1 MANSVKVCAGTLNFT
16 GLQQLLQNL
25 GGCKFVSMVA
35 ETVPPLKS
43 PKTNGLVNPDGSS
56 RIVKRS
62 KVVLATGNNMDY
74 KSVVNRRLDKDGKE
88 QIDEVKPRQWGERV
102 PNTPFVLHKGQLYLE
117 TLILGVSDTRYF
129 FDGKEVQKSD
139 IKDYL
144 NEKTDKNS
152 DNYGLGD
159 SAPIW
164 RDYKLSNIRQVT
176 TDGQTWE
183 VGV

>member
-1 MANSVKVCAGTLNFT
+1 MVKVNVGELTLNLI
-16 GLQQLLQNL
+16 GLQQLLQNM
-25 GGCKFVSMVA
+25 GGCKFASMTT

-62 KVVLATGNNMDY
+62 KVTLATGNNLNY
-74 KSVVNRRLDKDGKE
+74 KSVINRRLDKEGKE
-88 QIDEVKPRQWGERV
+88 QIEEVKPRQWGERI

-144 NEKTDKNS
+144 NEKPNS
-152 DNYGLGD
+152 DTYNLD
-159 SAPIW
+159 SFAPIW

-176 TDGQTWE
+176 TDGQTWT
-183 VGV
+183 VNQ

>member
-1 MANSVKVCAGTLNFT
+1 MVKVNVGTLNLT

-25 GGCKFVSMVA
+25 GACKFVSMVT

-43 PKTNGLVNPDGSS
+43 PKTNKLYNEDGSP

-62 KVVLATGNNMDY
+62 KVTLATGDNLDY
-74 KSVVNRRLDKDGKE
+74 KSIVNRRLKKQGEDEIG
-88 QIDEVKPRQWGERV
+88 EVKPRQWGERV
-102 PNTPFVLHKGQLYLE
+102 PNTPFVIHKGQLYLE

-129 FDGKEVQKSD
+129 FDGKEVQKSE
-139 IKDYL
+139 ISQYL
-144 NEKTDKNS
+144 NEKPNS
-152 DNYGLGD
+152 DTYNLD
-159 SAPIW
+159 SSAPIW

-183 VGV
+183 INS